1 MHYENLPFKYCG
13 SVAVLC
19 ELWTPE
25 PEKIPEGGSPLVIFY
40 HGGGWMFGDKNG
52 WGVAR
57 HWRDMLMEKGVAF
70 ASAGYR
76 HQAYG
81 GHMPTP
87 AADAADAVRFFRRNA
102 AEYGINPDKIM
113 LSGHSAGGHLSLL
126 VSLTGDKFRD
136 NWSDKETECRTL
148 GAVSLAGPASMQ
160 FAAYEKPKFNKGVLD
175 CVRALVG
182 EKWED
187 TETVAEAEPIRYVER
202 GEAEQVHVLCVQPEE
217 DQIVPPGMA
226 EDICRIAAEKGYD
239 FRRLPL
245 EGTGH
250 CWEILKTTEVSPA
263 AKASDGVIFDFVMEI
278 FGLEM

>member
-25 PEKIPEGGSPLVIFY
+25 PEKVPEGGSPLVIFY

-57 HWRDMLMEKGVAF
+57 RWRDMLMEKGVAF

-87 AADAADAVRFFRRNA
+87 AADAADAVRFFRKNA

-136 NWSDKETECRTL
+136 NWSDKETDRLFITL
-148 GAVSLAGPASMQ
+148 
-160 FAAYEKPKFNKGVLD
+160 
-175 CVRALVG
+175 
-182 EKWED
+182 
-187 TETVAEAEPIRYVER
+187 
-202 GEAEQVHVLCVQPEE
+202 
-217 DQIVPPGMA
+217 
-226 EDICRIAAEKGYD
+226 
-239 FRRLPL
+239 
-245 EGTGH
+245 
-250 CWEILKTTEVSPA
+250 
-263 AKASDGVIFDFVMEI
+263 
-278 FGLEM
+278 

>member
-1 MHYENLPFKYCG
+1 MSRLIENLPFKYCG

-19 ELWTPE
+19 DLWLPDE
-25 PEKIPEGGSPLVIFY
+25 IPAGGSPLIIFF
-40 HGGGWMFGDKNG
+40 HAGGWVYGEKAFSSICVR
-52 WGVAR
+52 WREELLAR
-57 HWRDMLMEKGVAF
+57 GVAF

-76 HQAYG
+76 HRAYG
-81 GHMPTP
+81 GGMPTP
-87 AADAADAVRFFRRNA
+87 PADAADAVRFFRKNA
-102 AEYGINPDKIM
+102 AEYGIDPERIM
-113 LSGHSAGGHLSLL
+113 LGGHSAGGHLSLL

-136 NWSDKETECRTL
+136 NWSDKETECKTL

-187 TETVAEAEPIRYVER
+187 AEVVAEAEPIRYVER
-202 GEAEQVHVLCVQPEE
+202 GEAEKVHILCVQLEE

-226 EDICRIAAEKGYD
+226 EDICRIATEKGYD

-250 CWEILKTTEVSPA
+250 CWEIPKTTEVSPA
-263 AKASDGVIFDFVMEI
+263 AKASDAVIYDFVMEI
-278 FGLEM
+278 FGLEK